1 MCGDAKDVYPA
12 VEVFHDREAGQPDE
26 EHGVAVKEVAREN
39 SVSLATQELRPGRAR
54 ASWGRIE
61 TGAFEDRPDRGGAD
75 LTAYAGEF
83 SGDASVSPVWVL
95 ASKAQN
101 HPAQRG

>member
-12 VEVFHDREAGQPDE
+12 VEVFHDREAVQPGE

-75 LTAYAGEF
+75 LTAHAGEF